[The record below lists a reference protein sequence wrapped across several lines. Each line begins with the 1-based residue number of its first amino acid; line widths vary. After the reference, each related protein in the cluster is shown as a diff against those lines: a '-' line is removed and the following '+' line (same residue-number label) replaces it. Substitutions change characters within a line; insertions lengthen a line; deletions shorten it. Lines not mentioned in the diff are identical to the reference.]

1 MLQHLNILK
10 FFFFFSAI
18 IEKVKMNLSP
28 PFRPVVSEL
37 ISKAE
42 GLHDLMKKCWQ
53 EKPEER
59 PSFAELRKDVEVMM
73 KVNGM

>member
-1 MLQHLNILK
+1 
-10 FFFFFSAI
+10 
-18 IEKVKMNLSP
+18 MNLSP